1 MKQGVKYLLHIRK
14 NNTIYS
20 YVYIQHIP
28 EYIWD
33 CIIKKMYMINMKSN
47 SKSIKSKPFFHLF
60 PFCFL
65 QEYNPDLVHNISK
78 KEKSKKGNDVVMLT
92 HVTTAGDHAVDRGR

>member
-33 CIIKKMYMINMKSN
+33 VY
-47 SKSIKSKPFFHLF
+47 
-60 PFCFL
+60 
-65 QEYNPDLVHNISK
+65 D
-78 KEKSKKGNDVVMLT
+78 
-92 HVTTAGDHAVDRGR
+92 